1 MSNLERDLLTKSPF
15 KPPSCMTLKRSGKL
29 DFNLHTKPTLIK
41 MFYQNNVN
49 HVVELASSA

>member
-1 MSNLERDLLTKSPF
+1 MSNIERDLLTKSPF
-15 KPPSCMTLKRSGKL
+15 KPHSCITLKRSGRL

-41 MFYQNNVN
+41 MFYSTN